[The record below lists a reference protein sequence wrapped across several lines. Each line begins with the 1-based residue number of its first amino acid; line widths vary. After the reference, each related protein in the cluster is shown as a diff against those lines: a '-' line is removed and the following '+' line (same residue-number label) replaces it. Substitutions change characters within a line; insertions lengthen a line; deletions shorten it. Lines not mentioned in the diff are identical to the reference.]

1 VLTTRRDLIEQ
12 NSTEDTLL
20 VEERAER
27 LHNGRLARP
36 GHVVKPKNMRR
47 VRRCC
52 P

>member
-1 VLTTRRDLIEQ
+1 MVLTTRRDLIEQ

-20 VEERAER
+20 VEERAGC
-27 LHNGRLARP
+27 LHNGRLA
-36 GHVVKPKNMRR
+36 HAVKPKNMRR